1 MKAPIDD
8 GTDDEYQME
17 VSHLK
22 PQGMQGW
29 LQVKP
34 GDEEHAFPSPFPLPL
49 HYNLI
54 ISQIHLAIQTNTFG
68 NVEKVKPEGEEHSIS
83 LTFARY

>member
-34 GDEEHAFPSPFPLPL
+34 GDEEHC
-49 HYNLI
+49 
-54 ISQIHLAIQTNTFG
+54 
-68 NVEKVKPEGEEHSIS
+68 IS
-83 LTFARY
+83 LTFSFAFALQSDHITNTFSNSDKYIWQCRKGEA

>member
-1 MKAPIDD
+1 
-8 GTDDEYQME
+8 ME

-34 GDEEHAFPSPFPLPL
+34 EEEEHCISLTF
-49 HYNLI
+49 YNLI
-54 ISQIHLAIQTNTFG
+54 ISQIRFAIQTNTFG
-68 NVEKVKPEGEEHSIS
+68 NLEKVKPVEEEKGNCIS
-83 LTFARY
+83 LTFAWYLYFVWYSTAFMHFTEI